1 MLNVFG
7 NGPGLH
13 RGGGGYVGKAHGWEF
28 VPHSQPG
35 GEKCRDGSC
44 GPPKALVRG
53 DQEGLLDRLG
63 ATAKAERDPV
73 TWLELQTQHSQLR
86 KKLEDLKKQHEQD
99 KEEWMR
105 EKELLLRQVAE
116 IQGGEN
122 KRILLDLKS
131 VLEDVQ
137 QEVKREEARRREL
150 QVLYAKDRCAWEA
163 ERADLHSRIA
173 QLEARVSGP
182 GTDPGLQDGR
192 QRREREEQRRLLSDT
207 HSAAMALRCRLE
219 CSERGWTRHRAEVL
233 ERFDAERREWELQL
247 RDMQHKVEELCNEVK
262 SHRDRTGMRS
272 SPLRL
277 SLQSSTTGSSIL
289 SDSVSRNGSGD
300 RPDSRCDSNPRHH
313 ADSADRHSN
322 SEWDAEIE
330 EILQGCLHH
339 KFEPISPRRRAAS
352 SPTPRARPTLSS
364 HAPLTPQVC
373 SNPSPSTRPPLSTFS
388 PIKSQPIS
396 NPSPIVIQ
404 PISNSSP
411 IVHKGFSSP
420 YSCRQAFSSSSSSH
434 QPFNSPSSSIQQN
447 LKSLS
452 SSHQPS
458 SSPASSKHQVFSR
471 PSPSNQPYC
480 SSTSSIHQVF
490 SSPSPSHQAF
500 SSPSSNI
507 QQAFTSPS
515 PGTQLANGSSS
526 LTTPQSLTSSV
537 CSPKVF
543 GLPYEN
549 NKTKNITALNAA
561 LKEIAKVSEELCSY
575 QDEIKK
581 KSERRSDIESF
592 SFLQDFEKEEN
603 VKNQARNGD
612 INYTQSPWCD
622 FQLLEEQD
630 WISWE
635 GTVRDLQSRPPQK
648 KVEAPPVPLRT
659 SSWYSQHSTVPE
671 HDLPEYHTDYKQS
684 CGVGTDKKSSSPSVL
699 RKFGVMLQ
707 ENEGKTL
714 TDSGV
719 VTNLVPADSKCNI
732 SCCHSRWSW
741 DGSRFGSR
749 KASSHAPIMTCDS
762 EAPKEKAPVS
772 GQNGGLRPHWDRLQ
786 PVAQDSLKVTLEP
799 PSYSDP
805 RMRNEIL
812 ELKAAEFNRIVFQAG
827 TGREFMEGRLP
838 PEHLLQQPDNQ
849 TKGSF
854 SKDPSQTQVK
864 PNIQSMG
871 DQMQCLKDQEDLAAF
886 SQSISNKAQRTKP
899 GGSTQRAGELGT
911 SGCLAR
917 DAATRA
923 RSRVLNEQ
931 PWKPGTLAAYP
942 RPADSR
948 SNYGAIEKIVK
959 SYHGDGGSDQYQPRR
974 PCPGKEGDLI
984 GLLDMLELE
993 QQCGR
998 NGRLSHIELQST
1010 ATFRGP
1016 TSAPSERK
1024 NSPLSVRKSFSR
1036 PARPQNQRPPSRWA
1050 SRSPSA
1056 SADRPAPSPTSLSN
1070 KQALSL
1076 SCQTETIIL

>member
-1 MLNVFG
+1 
-7 NGPGLH
+7 
-13 RGGGGYVGKAHGWEF
+13 
-28 VPHSQPG
+28 
-35 GEKCRDGSC
+35 
-44 GPPKALVRG
+44 
-53 DQEGLLDRLG
+53 
-63 ATAKAERDPV
+63 
-73 TWLELQTQHSQLR
+73 
-86 KKLEDLKKQHEQD
+86 
-99 KEEWMR
+99 
-105 EKELLLRQVAE
+105 
-116 IQGGEN
+116 
-122 KRILLDLKS
+122 
-131 VLEDVQ
+131 
-137 QEVKREEARRREL
+137 
-150 QVLYAKDRCAWEA
+150 
-163 ERADLHSRIA
+163 
-173 QLEARVSGP
+173 
-182 GTDPGLQDGR
+182 
-192 QRREREEQRRLLSDT
+192 
-207 HSAAMALRCRLE
+207 MALRCHLE
-219 CSERGWTRHRAEVL
+219 CSERGWARHRAEVL

-277 SLQSSTTGSSIL
+277 SLQSNTTGSSVL
-289 SDSVSRNGSGD
+289 SDPVSRNGSSD
-300 RPDSRCDSNPRHH
+300 HPDSRCDPITCHEDGYV
-313 ADSADRHSN
+313 AAADRHSN
-322 SEWDAEIE
+322 TEWDAEIE
-330 EILQGCLHH
+330 EILQGCLRH
-339 KFEPISPRRRAAS
+339 KFEPNSPRRRAAS

-396 NPSPIVIQ
+396 SPSPIVIQ
-404 PISNSSP
+404 PISNSSS
-411 IVHKGFSSP
+411 IVHQPISNSS
-420 YSCRQAFSSSSSSH
+420 SCRQAFSSSSSSH
-434 QPFNSPSSSIQQN
+434 QPLNSPSSNIQQN
-447 LKSLS
+447 FKSLS
-452 SSHQPS
+452 SSHQTS
-458 SSPASSKHQVFSR
+458 SSPASSKHQAFSR
-471 PSPSNQPYC
+471 PSPSNQAYC
-480 SSTSSIHQVF
+480 SPSSSFHQAF
-490 SSPSPSHQAF
+490 NSPSPSHQAF

-515 PGTQLANGSSS
+515 PSTQLANGSSS
-526 LTTPQSLTSSV
+526 HTTPQSLPRSV
-537 CSPKVF
+537 CSKKVF
-543 GLPYEN
+543 GPPCEN
-549 NKTKNITALNAA
+549 DKTKNITALNAA

-592 SFLQDFEKEEN
+592 SFLQDFEKEED

-612 INYTQSPWCD
+612 TDYTQSPWCD
-622 FQLLEEQD
+622 FQLLEEQN

-635 GTVRDLQSRPPQK
+635 GTARDLQSRPPQK

-659 SSWYSQHSTVPE
+659 SSWSSQHSTAPE
-671 HDLPEYHTDYKQS
+671 RDLPEYHTEYKQT
-684 CGVGTDKKSSSPSVL
+684 CGVGTDKTSSSPSVL

-749 KASSHAPIMTCDS
+749 KASSYAPIMTCVS

-786 PVAQDSLKVTLEP
+786 PVAQDSLKVTPEP

-805 RMRNEIL
+805 RMRNETL

-838 PEHLLQQPDNQ
+838 PEHLLRQPDNQ

-854 SKDPSQTQVK
+854 AKDPSQTQVK
-864 PNIQSMG
+864 RNIQSMG
-871 DQMQCLKDQEDLAAF
+871 DQMQCLKGQENLSAF
-886 SQSISNKAQRTKP
+886 SPFISNKAQRTKP
-899 GGSTQRAGELGT
+899 GGSTQKPGEAGLGT
-911 SGCLAR
+911 TSCLAR

-931 PWKPGTLAAYP
+931 PWQPGTLAAYP

-948 SNYGAIEKIVK
+948 SNYRAIEKIVK
-959 SYHGDGGSDQYQPRR
+959 SYHGDGGSEKYQPRR
-974 PCPGKEGDLI
+974 PCPGKEEDLT

-993 QQCGR
+993 QLCGR
-998 NGRLSHIELQST
+998 NGGLSHIQLQPT
-1010 ATFRGP
+1010 ATFRGT
-1016 TSAPSERK
+1016 TSAPSETK

-1056 SADRPAPSPTSLSN
+1056 SADHPTPSPTSFSN